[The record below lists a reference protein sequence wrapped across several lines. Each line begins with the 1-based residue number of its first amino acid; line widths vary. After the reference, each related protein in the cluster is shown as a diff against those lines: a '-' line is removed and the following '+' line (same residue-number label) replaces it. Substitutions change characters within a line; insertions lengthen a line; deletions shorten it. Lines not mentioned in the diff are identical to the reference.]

1 MSVDLTVSKIRRFLV
16 QAFGS
21 MVSVFAF
28 ALVQAIAPFAS
39 ADTIV
44 DVSPNNA
51 GSGGASY
58 RIGGPNHQVEY
69 MSWTQ
74 SSAYTG
80 VSITAL
86 VGSIMPDPPFDAYLS
101 TSIGSSAGAA
111 LYSATSIDAPGT
123 DNAANFTSVTLF
135 SNLSLGA
142 GTYYLTIYS
151 TDSDPSND
159 IRWATGTTVNVGTG
173 VTGGYANAGGDG
185 TLDSTSPWKST
196 FLSSSSTL
204 GFTVTGTATAAVPEP
219 STFALMG
226 LGGIG
231 LMIRAYRRRMAA
243 V

>member
-1 MSVDLTVSKIRRFLV
+1 M
-16 QAFGS
+16 
-21 MVSVFAF
+21 
-28 ALVQAIAPFAS
+28 
-39 ADTIV
+39 
-44 DVSPNNA
+44 
-51 GSGGASY
+51 
-58 RIGGPNHQVEY
+58 
-69 MSWTQ
+69 
-74 SSAYTG
+74 
-80 VSITAL
+80 SITAL
-86 VGSIMPDPPFDAYLS
+86 VGAIFPDPAFDAYLS
-101 TSIGSSAGAA
+101 NSTGSSAGAA
-111 LYSATSIDAPGT
+111 LYTATNIDAPGT
-123 DNAANFTSVTLF
+123 DADSKFTPVTLF

-151 TDSDPSND
+151 TDSDPSNN

-243 V
+243 I

>member
-1 MSVDLTVSKIRRFLV
+1 MR
-16 QAFGS
+16 FGS

-28 ALVQAIAPFAS
+28 ALVQAIAPLAS

-51 GSGGASY
+51 GTTGTSY

-74 SSAYTG
+74 SSAYT
-80 VSITAL
+80 VVNISAL
-86 VGSIMPDPPFDAYLS
+86 IGSILPPDPAFDAYLS
-101 TSIGSSAGAA
+101 DSIGSSAGAA
-111 LYSATSIDAPGT
+111 LYTATNINAPGT
-123 DNAANFTSVTLF
+123 DDASKFTSITLF

-151 TDSDPSND
+151 TDSDSVND

-173 VTGGYANAGGDG
+173 VTGGYANAAGDG
-185 TLDSTSPWKST
+185 ILDSTSPWKST
-196 FLSSSSTL
+196 FVSSSSTL
-204 GFTVTGTATAAVPEP
+204 GFNVTGIATAAVPEP